1 MKIVIGSDKS
11 GFLLKEELKKH
22 LIDQGHDIE
31 DCGLTDPDGFKPYFE
46 VAPIAA
52 RKIQAGDAE
61 RAILVCGT
69 GAGMAIVA
77 NKFKGVYAVTVEGSY
92 TSRMSRVINQANV
105 ITMGGWVV
113 APQQAIDMVSRWLG
127 AAFTEGFPED
137 RQKFLCNAFQQ
148 VGRIEDE
155 NFIDPAVQNIGD

>member
-1 MKIVIGSDKS
+1 MKLVIGSDKS
-11 GFLLKEELKKH
+11 GFQLKEELKKY
-22 LIDQGHDIE
+22 LIEQGHEVD

-46 VAPIAA
+46 VAPVAA

-77 NKFKGVYAVTVEGSY
+77 NKFKGVYAVTVEGAY
-92 TSRMSRVINQANV
+92 TARMARVINQANV

-113 APQQAIDMVSRWLG
+113 APQQAIDMVSRWL
-127 AAFTEGFPED
+127 AASFTEGFPED
-137 RQKFLCNAFQQ
+137 RQKFLCNAFLQ
-148 VGRIEDE
+148 VGRIEEE
-155 NFIDPAVQNIGD
+155 NFNDPLGQNIGD